1 MQNQFFRYELRTTD
15 VPAARRFYADVFG
28 PQFWGADLSAS
39 ALPERAVALGAPPH
53 WLGHIGVSDVAA
65 AARRSMESGG
75 QSLGPIEEY
84 PDGSVCAVFRDP
96 FGAFALY
103 QYR

>member
-15 VPAARRFYADVFG
+15 VPAARRFYAEVFG

-39 ALPERAVALGAPPH
+39 AL
-53 WLGHIGVSDVAA
+53 
-65 AARRSMESGG
+65 
-75 QSLGPIEEY
+75 
-84 PDGSVCAVFRDP
+84 
-96 FGAFALY
+96 Y